1 MTSTSAPHDGRRP
14 DATATGLSIATA
26 TRAMAGSAS
35 PRLII
40 GMIVLAES
48 AWLGL
53 LGFFAYKLVG
63 A

>member
-1 MTSTSAPHDGRRP
+1 
-14 DATATGLSIATA
+14 
-26 TRAMAGSAS
+26 MAGSAS

-63 A
+63 V